1 MPARLIA
8 AAAGVTVLLAGC
20 GTPPMTLGPSPQPP
34 PSTTAPT
41 ALPRSTTAP
50 VPSTRPPA
58 LAPKAVTPGLA
69 HFHDPGKVTYSKG
82 ISYCAARDLG
92 QLPSPFCTPGSTD
105 PAVTQAD
112 IGSTICRT
120 GWTAT
125 VRPPS
130 SETGHAKFA
139 VAYPAYGM
147 PVTVTSELDHL
158 VPIELGGSND
168 ITNLWPEAGKV
179 PNPKDAVENALRAAV
194 CAHKVTLR
202 AAQDAIARDW
212 MTAEAVLHV

>member
-1 MPARLIA
+1 MVVMAARLVVIA
-8 AAAGVTVLLAGC
+8 AGAAVLLAGC

-34 PSTTAPT
+34 P
-41 ALPRSTTAP
+41 
-50 VPSTRPPA
+50 PA
-58 LAPKAVTPGLA
+58 VAPKVTPGLA
-69 HFHDPGKVTYSKG
+69 QFHDPGKVTYSKG
-82 ISYCAARDLG
+82 IAYCAARDTG

-120 GWTAT
+120 GWTAA

-130 SETGHAKFA
+130 SETEHAKFA
-139 VAYPAYGM
+139 VAYPAYGL
-147 PVTVTSELDHL
+147 PVTLVSELDHL
-158 VPIELGGSND
+158 VPLELGGSND

-179 PNPKDAVENALRAAV
+179 PNPKDTVENALRAAV
-194 CAHKVTLR
+194 CARKVTLG

-212 MTAEAVLHV
+212 LTAEAVLHV

>member
-1 MPARLIA
+1 MAARLII
-8 AAAGVTVLLAGC
+8 AAGAVALLAGC
-20 GTPPMTLGPSPQPP
+20 GTPPMTISRPPPP
-34 PSTTAPT
+34 PS
-41 ALPRSTTAP
+41 SM
-50 VPSTRPPA
+50 
-58 LAPKAVTPGLA
+58 LAPKAVTAGLA

-82 ISYCAARDLG
+82 ISYCAARDAG

-130 SETGHAKFA
+130 SETEHAKFA

-147 PVTVTSELDHL
+147 PVTLTSELDHL
-158 VPIELGGSND
+158 VPLELGGSND

-179 PNPKDAVENALRAAV
+179 PNPKDAVENTLRAAV
-194 CAHKVTLR
+194 CAHKVTLG
-202 AAQDAIARDW
+202 AAQDAIAGDW
-212 MTAEAVLHV
+212 LTAEAVLHV